1 MSTHKVVWSEGM
13 FLQPQHFQQQDRHF
27 NYLLQETYWQ
37 TSPYG
42 SGFSELALDQDLLRQ
57 GKVSIRR
64 ARGVM
69 PDGHCFNIPQED
81 AQPPLL
87 DIPEQTRNCVVCL
100 ALPRYRLG
108 GSNYAYPSEG
118 GVSRYGITST
128 PVDDE
133 INPNS
138 EKNSVDVAAPELRI
152 VTDNADLS
160 GFAVLPMARI
170 LERREDSS
178 VVLDENFIAPCLDIN
193 VADRL
198 SSFQSELSGLLQNR
212 AEALAANISDSNSIS
227 SAEFAD
233 YLMLTV
239 INRYI
244 PLVTHFEGQG
254 RVHPHQLYL
263 LYASMAGEL
272 STFSSKSKRP
282 PPFPLYVHDNLQD
295 SFAPIVASLRQ
306 SLSKV
311 IERNA
316 VSLPLVMRNY
326 GIRVSAISDRSLVG
340 SAQFILA
347 AKADMDADKLR
358 QLFPNVCKVSSVEK
372 IRELVNLAL
381 PGIKLIPQPVAPP
394 QIPYHAGFAYFDL
407 DRSSDHWSSITNSG
421 GFAIHIGEGF
431 PGLELEFW
439 AIREP

>member
-27 NYLLQETYWQ
+27 SHLLQETYWQ
-37 TSPYG
+37 SSPYG
-42 SGFSELALDQDLLRQ
+42 SGFSELALDTDLLRQ
-57 GKVSIRR
+57 GKISIRR
-64 ARGVM
+64 ARGIM
-69 PDGHCFNIPQED
+69 PDGHCFNVPQED
-81 AQPPLL
+81 TQPALL

-100 ALPRYRLG
+100 AIPRHRLG
-108 GSNYAYPSEG
+108 GVNYSYPAEG
-118 GVSRYGITST
+118 GVSRYIITDSS
-128 PVDDE
+128 VGDE
-133 INPNS
+133 VNPNS
-138 EKNSVDVAAPELRI
+138 EKNSLDVAAPALR
-152 VTDNADLS
+152 VLTDTSDLS
-160 GFAVLPMARI
+160 GFAVLPIARI

-178 VVLDENFIAPCLDIN
+178 VILDENFVPPCLDIA
-193 VADRL
+193 VSERL

-239 INRYI
+239 INRYV
-244 PLVTHFEGQG
+244 PLVSHFEGQG
-254 RVHPHQLYL
+254 RMHPHQLYL
-263 LYASMAGEL
+263 LYAAMAGEL
-272 STFSSKSKRP
+272 STFGSKSKRP
-282 PPFPLYVHDNLQD
+282 PPFPLYMHDNLQD

-316 VSLPLVMRNY
+316 ISLPLVMRNF
-326 GIRVSAISDRSLVG
+326 GIRVSAINDRSLVG
-340 SAQFILA
+340 SAQFVLA

-358 QLFPNVCKVSSVEK
+358 QLFPNLCKVSSVEK

-381 PGIKLIPQPVAPP
+381 PGIKLIPLPVAPP
-394 QIPYHAGFAYFDL
+394 QLPYHSGFAYFSL
-407 DRSSDHWSSITNSG
+407 DKTSDHWSSIINSG